1 MSNQN
6 RHVLGVGYPW
16 GMLGDNNTYETVGL
30 SSTIFGYNP
39 IPLDFSEK
47 LWSQD
52 VRKYNLVL
60 EIDTGNVDNSNQK
73 EIERLNNENEKLRQ
87 ENASLTAVVTC
98 AKEFVMGYEMFGAI
112 SRKYYSNLVGSLLAH
127 NRNAMNL
134 FTGKEG

>member
-6 RHVLGVGYPW
+6 RYILGVGYPW

-60 EIDTGNVDNSNQK
+60 EIDAGNTDDLSQK
-73 EIERLNNENEKLRQ
+73 EIERLNKENKNLRQ

-98 AKEFVMGYEMFGAI
+98 AKEFVMGYETLGAI
-112 SRKYYSNLVGSLLAH
+112 SRKDYSNLVGSLVAH
-127 NRNAMNL
+127 NKNAMSL
-134 FTGKEG
+134 FTDNED